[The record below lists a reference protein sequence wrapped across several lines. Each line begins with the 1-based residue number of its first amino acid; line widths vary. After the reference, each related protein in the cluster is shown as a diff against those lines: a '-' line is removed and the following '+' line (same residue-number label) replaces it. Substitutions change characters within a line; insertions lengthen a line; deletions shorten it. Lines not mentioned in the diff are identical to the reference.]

1 MRPTPLCAAAALA
14 ALAALAPELP
24 AQSAASQT
32 APAPVQAA
40 RDSARVLGS
49 ARSAQAAFERLRFRF
64 LPWTEDGAR
73 GDRCDERIGRFC
85 LWYDDEDGPDWVLP
99 PEKEQVKQGRDALIA
114 RLADAAERYPGDAWV
129 AGQRVRY
136 LVEAGRAE
144 EAAAAARE
152 CRAGWWCGALEGYAL
167 HAAGRTVASDS
178 AFSAALAAMPE
189 KERTEWTEL
198 KPLLSDEEW
207 RDFRRLRE
215 KAPDAEARF
224 WWLADPFW
232 AFDGNDLRTE
242 HLSRNVV
249 DRLQD
254 RAFVTEGLSWGDD
267 LREILLRFG
276 RPIGWE
282 RVRPDH
288 PMLAQGRAS
297 VVTHYEPESRSFVP
311 PVRFLRDPAEVGEG
325 DWPLDDD
332 EARTA
337 YAPAYAGTVDE
348 LEHQVARF
356 RRGDSALVVAA
367 FALNPDSIPAGSTT
381 DAALVLATD
390 HRTEPLIARETVTGT
405 RGVVSLAAEPGDRVI
420 SLETQTLQAKRAG
433 RARYG
438 LRLPAPA
445 GGLAVSDVML
455 LQSHDPLPS
464 TLDEAIP
471 QARGSTRVRAGE
483 SLGLFWEV
491 YGLPERPDTVGISVS
506 VHRGSK
512 GWGRRLAEQLGLV
525 GEATPI
531 RVQWN
536 EETGGETTLARTLVL
551 AIRDLSPGEYTLEL
565 SVAPREG
572 EPATTRRRLLV
583 ES

>member
-1 MRPTPLCAAAALA
+1 MRPTPPRAAAALA
-14 ALAALAPELP
+14 ALFALAPELP
-24 AQSAASQT
+24 AQSAASRVQI
-32 APAPVQAA
+32 PVQAA

-49 ARSAQAAFERLRFRF
+49 ARSAQAAFERLRFRH
-64 LPWTEDGAR
+64 LSWTDDAG
-73 GDRCDERIGRFC
+73 GQPDRCDEHIGRFC
-85 LWYDDEDGPDWVLP
+85 LWYDDEDEVDWVPP
-99 PEKEQVKQGRDALIA
+99 PETEQVKQGRDALIA
-114 RLADAAERYPGDAWV
+114 RLAEAAGRYPGDAWV

-136 LVEAGRAE
+136 LVEAGRAD

-167 HAAGRTVASDS
+167 HAAGRTVAADS
-178 AFSAALAAMPE
+178 AFGTALAAMPE
-189 KERTEWTEL
+189 KDRTEWTEL
-198 KPLLSDEEW
+198 KPLLSDGEW

-215 KAPDAEARF
+215 QSPDAELRF

-232 AFDGNDLRTE
+232 AFPGNDLRTE
-242 HLSRNVV
+242 HLSRNVM

-254 RAFVTEGLSWGDD
+254 RAVVTEGLSWGDD

-276 RPIGWE
+276 QPIGWE
-282 RVRPDH
+282 RIRPDH
-288 PMLAQGRAS
+288 PLLAQGRAS
-297 VVTHYEPESRSFVP
+297 VVTHYAPDSRSFVP
-311 PVRFLRDPAEVGEG
+311 PVRFLQDPVEVGEG
-325 DWPLDDD
+325 DWPLDDE

-337 YAPAYAGTVDE
+337 YAPAYAEAIDA

-367 FALNPDSIPAGSTT
+367 FALDPDSIPAGSVT

-405 RGVVSLAAEPGDRVI
+405 RGVVSLAAAPGGRVL
-420 SLETQTLQAKRAG
+420 SLETQTLQAKRVG

-438 LRLPAPA
+438 LRLPAA
-445 GGLAVSDVML
+445 TGGVSVSDVLL
-455 LQSHDPLPS
+455 LQSPDPLPS
-464 TLDEAIP
+464 TLDDAIP

-506 VHRGSK
+506 VHRGSR
-512 GWGRRLAEQLGLV
+512 GWGRRMAEQLGLV

-551 AIRDLSPGEYTLEL
+551 AIRDLDPGEYTLEL

-572 EPATTRRRLLV
+572 EPATTRRTLRV
-583 ES
+583 ER